1 MEATV
6 NLEPA
11 GAVGMEAE
19 DPSVNVYLA
28 PVVCVRSRD
37 RCMGEDVRVPC
48 PHGAQVRSSAQ
59 VQLALATE
67 GEVVELQADR
77 DFRGCQH
84 GL

>member
-1 MEATV
+1 MV
-6 NLEPA
+6 NSEPA

-28 PVVCVRSRD
+28 PVICVKSRD
-37 RCMGEDVRVPC
+37 RCIGEDVRVPC
-48 PHGAQVRSSAQ
+48 PHGAQVQSSAQ
-59 VQLALATE
+59 VQLALAAE

-77 DFRGCQH
+77 VVRGCLH